1 MITARKASIRVRVR
15 ARCARARADPRRGG
29 EGYRR
34 GVAQPQDAPERSQR
48 AQRAQRALP
57 DAGSVPTPPAYRNA
71 SSTVLPAIGVERDA
85 SAGRS
90 GAVQGYPEAHPGGLG
105 EHKARDTLCP
115 KPAACHT
122 PRRIAM
128 QARPHRWNATRQP
141 GGAGRC
147 GTVVM
152 GDRVWWRPP
161 SKARK
166 SCTGCTSA
174 LCYGAT
180 HGTEPRACWR
190 KTSGRRDT
198 HRPWSRFLI
207 ATGAAASPTGARTAR
222 RRHRPER
229 PRARAC
235 CWHVLRGG

>member
-1 MITARKASIRVRVR
+1 M
-15 ARCARARADPRRGG
+15 
-29 EGYRR
+29 
-34 GVAQPQDAPERSQR
+34 APPSGAPGRSQR

-57 DAGSVPTPPAYRNA
+57 DAGSVPYPPAYRNA
-71 SSTVLPAIGVERDA
+71 SSTVLPAIGAERDA
-85 SAGRS
+85 SAGRG

-161 SKARK
+161 SKAARAAQAARVHCATA
-166 SCTGCTSA
+166 SPMA
-174 LCYGAT
+174 LRHEPAGGRQAAGAT
-180 HGTEPRACWR
+180 
-190 KTSGRRDT
+190 
-198 HRPWSRFLI
+198 
-207 ATGAAASPTGARTAR
+207 PTVRGARSSSRRGPLRHPLALGRHDAAQAGAPAR
-222 RRHRPER
+222 EGVLL
-229 PRARAC
+229 AC
-235 CWHVLRGG
+235 SEGG

>member
-1 MITARKASIRVRVR
+1 MVYRVPPRPSAWNPLRLCLAGYHTRPMHAHV
-15 ARCARARADPRRGG
+15 APNSSLVPLKVAARARESCAAPGLGLKRGG

-122 PRRIAM
+122 PS
-128 QARPHRWNATRQP
+128 
-141 GGAGRC
+141 
-147 GTVVM
+147 V
-152 GDRVWWRPP
+152 
-161 SKARK
+161 
-166 SCTGCTSA
+166 
-174 LCYGAT
+174 
-180 HGTEPRACWR
+180 
-190 KTSGRRDT
+190 
-198 HRPWSRFLI
+198 
-207 ATGAAASPTGARTAR
+207 
-222 RRHRPER
+222 
-229 PRARAC
+229 
-235 CWHVLRGG
+235 